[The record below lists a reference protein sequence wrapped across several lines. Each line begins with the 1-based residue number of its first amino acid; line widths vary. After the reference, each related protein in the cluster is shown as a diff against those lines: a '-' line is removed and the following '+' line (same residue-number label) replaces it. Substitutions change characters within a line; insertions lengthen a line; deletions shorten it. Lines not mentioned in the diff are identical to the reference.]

1 MANRCFPYHAIASLT
16 HRHTDIQRDTHVCRS
31 PLRERVF
38 LPDYTPVFYG
48 VLGFAPGH
56 SLAKTQQVQELA
68 SQLRHASLQ
77 VSSLAQ
83 DLQCP
88 LRPLLYD
95 WHSPNP
101 SPAFEIPWLLP
112 KKG

>member
-1 MANRCFPYHAIASLT
+1 MCAGLHSEKGSFCLTTHLSFTGFLALPLAI
-16 HRHTDIQRDTHVCRS
+16 
-31 PLRERVF
+31 
-38 LPDYTPVFYG
+38 
-48 VLGFAPGH
+48 